1 MFKTVRQDVLF
12 GLKMLA
18 KTPGFTFVAVLTLA
32 LGIGAN
38 TAVFTIVNAM
48 LFKGLPY
55 PNSDRIVSITSSN
68 LAKNQPQIGVAYP
81 DFLDWRRD
89 VKAFKGLAI
98 AQMSLTNILDPD
110 IPAQQYESARIS
122 ANTFSLLGQKPFLG
136 RDFLP
141 EESEGKGANV
151 VILGYSLWQTRYGGN
166 LNILG
171 KVLRLNEE
179 AFTVVGVMPD
189 G

>member
-1 MFKTVRQDVLF
+1 MFKAVRQDVLF

-38 TAVFTIVNAM
+38 TTVFTIVDAM
-48 LFKGLPY
+48 LYKGLPY
-55 PNSDRIVSITSSN
+55 PNSDRIVAITGNN

-81 DFLDWRRD
+81 DFLDWRGS

-98 AQMSLTNILDPD
+98 AQMSLTNISDPD

-122 ANTFSLLGQKPFLG
+122 ANTFSLLGQQPFLG

-151 VILGYSLWQTRYGGN
+151 AILGYSIWQSRYGGN
-166 LNILG
+166 PEILG

-179 AFTVVGVMPD
+179 AFTVVGVSET
-189 G
+189 